1 MDDSL
6 ALPQDMDTH
15 TPAASARV
23 AAQVRDVL
31 EGRRRGWRALVPLM
45 GPAIVVSVAYTDPGN
60 IATGIQA
67 GARHG
72 LQLLWVVV
80 AANAVAMLFQSLS
93 ARLGLVT
100 GRNLAQLCRAHL
112 PAPAALAMWLIS
124 ELAAM
129 ATDLAEFV
137 GAAVGIALLT
147 GIPLPHAMVAAGVLT
162 YLLLTL
168 QARGFRCIELVIGA
182 LVGVIGISYILQM
195 WILPVA
201 WGPVLRHALVPS
213 ALPPDA
219 LVLAAGIVGA
229 TVMPHALFL
238 HSGLTDTRV
247 RPRDARE
254 TAQLLRYSNLEVVA
268 ALALA
273 GGINPAMVVVAASA
287 FHPAH
292 AGVAGIE
299 SAYVTLVPLF
309 GGAAAAVFLVGL
321 IASGLSSSVVG
332 TMAGQVVLQ
341 GFLRVHMPVW
351 VRRLVTMVP
360 AFVVVGA
367 GVDVTRALVISQVVL
382 SMVVPFPMAALI
394 WLTCRADVMGPHAAG
409 RGLTLLAVLGTVLV
423 AVLNAVLVADLL

>member
-6 ALPQDMDTH
+6 ALPQEMDTQ

-23 AAQVRDVL
+23 AQEVRDVL
-31 EGRRRGWRALVPLM
+31 EGRRRGWRVLAPLM

-80 AANAVAMLFQSLS
+80 VANGVAMLFQALS
-93 ARLGLVT
+93 ARLGIVT
-100 GRNLAQLCRAHL
+100 GRNLAQLCRIHL
-112 PAPAALAMWLIS
+112 PAPAALAMWLVS

-147 GIPLPHAMVAAGVLT
+147 GIPLPPAMVAAGVLT
-162 YLLLTL
+162 YLLLML
-168 QARGFRCIELVIGA
+168 QVRGFRCIELLVGA
-182 LVGVIGISYILQM
+182 LVGVIGISYIIQV

-201 WGPVLRHALVPS
+201 WGPVLWHALVPS

-247 RPRDARE
+247 RPRNACE
-254 TAQLLRYSNLEVVA
+254 TAQLVRYSNREVVA
-268 ALALA
+268 ALAVA
-273 GGINPAMVVVAASA
+273 GGINLAMVVVAASA

-332 TMAGQVVLQ
+332 TMAGQIVLQ
-341 GFLRVHMPVW
+341 GFLRAHVPVW
-351 VRRLVTMVP
+351 VRRLVTMAP
-360 AFVVVGA
+360 AFVVIGA
-367 GVDVTRALVISQVVL
+367 GVDVTRALVLSQVVL
-382 SMVVPFPMAALI
+382 SMVVPFPMVALI
-394 WLTCRADVMGPHAAG
+394 WLSRRTDVMGPHAVG
-409 RGLTLLAVLGTVLV
+409 RGLTLLAALGAVLV
-423 AVLNAVLVADLL
+423 AALNAVLVADML